1 MIPHS
6 FTLECPHLWVA
17 DIPLFSGMRVSA
29 LLLAL
34 CCAHVAWGQ
43 LLDSIAL
50 FASDKPRIV
59 AKLDVRGSFIRN
71 RNVRI
76 AGAKLG
82 LEHGGRFQYGIGYSF
97 LFSPVTRETVLSEA
111 GPTSLQLRLGY
122 VSPYVDY
129 AFYRRGPWEVRLPVQ
144 LGFGAASTVYRDAE
158 GRRRTEQRTGLI
170 IYEPAMTVQYRFW
183 RYLAVGG
190 GWGFRLVWQTGDQ
203 LGENLNAPI
212 YALGLRV
219 FFGDLWKDMQGAME

>member
-1 MIPHS
+1 
-6 FTLECPHLWVA
+6 
-17 DIPLFSGMRVSA
+17 MRVPV
-29 LLLAL
+29 LFLAL
-34 CCAHVAWGQ
+34 CCATATWGQ

-50 FASDKPRIV
+50 FASEKPRMV

-76 AGAKLG
+76 MGAKLG
-82 LEHGGRFQYGIGYSF
+82 VEHSGRFQYGIGYSF
-97 LFSPVTRETVLSEA
+97 LFSPVTREAVLPDVGA
-111 GPTSLQLRLGY
+111 TTLQLRLGY

-129 AFYRRGPWEVRLPVQ
+129 AFYQRGPWEVRLPVQ
-144 LGFGAASTVYRDAE
+144 LGIGAASTVYRDAD
-158 GRRRTEQRTGLI
+158 GRRRTDQRTGLL

-190 GWGFRLVWQTGDQ
+190 GWGFRLVWQTGDK

-219 FFGDLWKDMQGAME
+219 FFGDLWKDLQGTVE